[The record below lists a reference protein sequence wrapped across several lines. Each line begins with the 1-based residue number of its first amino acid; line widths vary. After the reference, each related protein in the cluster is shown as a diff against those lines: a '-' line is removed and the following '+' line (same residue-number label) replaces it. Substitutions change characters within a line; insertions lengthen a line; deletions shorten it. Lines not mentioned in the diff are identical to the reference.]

1 MSDLLKNLSMR
12 ISVDPVLEKPNEIYE
27 QVRPLATKMGLNVMV
42 DRTKTSIIEGQ
53 IQGKNSLYNLTLRRN
68 AQLTA
73 DTIDRI
79 KRNEAYLNVIQWSA
93 KAIEIQLWWP
103 YQAPA
108 AVTPAAPARPGV
120 PPVAPGAP
128 PAPPK

>member
-53 IQGKNSLYNLTLRRN
+53 IQGKNSLYNLTLYCLYSRF
-68 AQLTA
+68 
-73 DTIDRI
+73 
-79 KRNEAYLNVIQWSA
+79 
-93 KAIEIQLWWP
+93 
-103 YQAPA
+103 
-108 AVTPAAPARPGV
+108 
-120 PPVAPGAP
+120 
-128 PAPPK
+128 